1 MNRNYF
7 CSYDFETS
15 SVDPNTC
22 EVFQLVALI
31 VHPRKLEVVPNAEFK
46 SFICPANFKSMSN
59 EAFEYQAKV
68 RHITVEDFK
77 KKIEDS
83 PPEEQ
88 VWKNFNNWLLNYH
101 QDGCKRKSMFS
112 APIRM
117 GQNIISYDNVI
128 WQRLCTKYGYVNKD
142 GEQNIAFPRDNVDLM
157 NICFLWFE
165 NQYEP
170 QKYNMDHLRPFF
182 GLSSTAAHDAVF
194 DVEQVTQLIL
204 RFMKL
209 HRQVNAKFKG
219 ALASNG

>member
-1 MNRNYF
+1 MNKNYF

-15 SVDPNTC
+15 GVDPNTC
-22 EVFQLVALI
+22 EIFQVAATI
-31 VHPRKLEVVPNAEFK
+31 VHPRKLEIIPNA
-46 SFICPANFKSMSN
+46 SFSSFSCPPNVKALPD

-68 RHITVEDFK
+68 RNMTVADFR
-77 KKIEDS
+77 KKIESS

-88 VWKNFNNWLLNYH
+88 VWKNFTNYLLAYH

-117 GQNIISYDNVI
+117 GQNIISYDNPI
-128 WQRLCTKYGYVNKD
+128 WQRLCTKYGNVNKD
-142 GEQNIAFPRDNVDLM
+142 GEQNIAHPRDNIDLL

-170 QKYNMDHLRPFF
+170 EKYNMDCLRPFF
-182 GLSSTAAHDAVF
+182 GMSSANAHDAEQ
-194 DVEQVTQLIL
+194 DVNDVTNIII

-219 ALASNG
+219 ALANG